1 MFRDLTRFFESL
13 VTSMSTGAAVIYH
26 GYPELEGVAA
36 NEDNDIE

>member
-1 MFRDLTRFFESL
+1 MNTQDKMLRF
-13 VTSMSTGAAVIYH
+13 MSTGAAVIYH